1 MTTSQAQSWATTQ
14 LTSKKI
20 STARLDADVLLSS
33 IIKKSREHLYA
44 HSEQVL
50 TSAQEKAFQ
59 KLITRRVHFE
69 PIAYLTG
76 HKEFYGRD
84 FAVTKHTLIPRPET
98 ELLIETVVNYVRKNK
113 LDKSLIADIG
123 TGSGCVA
130 IILKKQ
136 LPTATIIATDISAQ
150 ALITAKKNAK
160 LHKADVVFKI
170 GNLLAPIA
178 KKNIGILIANL
189 PYVPST
195 DKKITTT
202 LNRSLQFEPARALYS
217 GTDGLNAYRKLF
229 AQISRLKKLPKA
241 IFIEFDPRQKNELR
255 KLIRAHLPQATIEF
269 KKDLAGK
276 NRVAVIRF

>member
-1 MTTSQAQSWATTQ
+1 MTITQAQYWATAQ

-33 IIKKSREHLYA
+33 TIKKSREHLYA

-59 KLITRRVHFE
+59 KLIARRTRFE
-69 PIAYLTG
+69 PIAYLTE

-84 FAVTKHTLIPRPET
+84 FIVNKHTLIPRPET
-98 ELLIETVVNYVRKNK
+98 ELLVETVITYVQENK
-113 LDKSLIADIG
+113 LDKSTIADIG

-130 IILKKQ
+130 ITLKNQ
-136 LPTATIIATDISAQ
+136 VPTATIIATDISVQ

-160 LHKADVVFKI
+160 LHKANIIFRAGD
-170 GNLLAPIA
+170 LLTPIA
-178 KKNIGILIANL
+178 NKNIDILIANL

-195 DKKITTT
+195 DKQKVTA
-202 LNRSLQFEPARALYS
+202 LNRSLRFEPAQALYS
-217 GTDGLNAYRKLF
+217 GANGLNAYRKLF
-229 AQISRLKKLPKA
+229 AQITKLKKLPQA
-241 IFIEFDPRQKNELR
+241 IFIEFDPRQKNELK
-255 KLIRAHLPQATIEF
+255 KLIRTHLPHATIEF

-276 NRVAVIRF
+276 NRVAVIKL